1 MPALENQR
9 YQVTPLETVLD
20 NDGFLY
26 CTYQLINISS
36 HLTHTLLCAL
46 YGIVEQFTKMA
57 RNGGTLLTYQ
67 ASSERLAQ
75 YNLKNIIDC
84 FVI

>member
-9 YQVTPLETVLD
+9 YQVTPLETVLG

-26 CTYQLINISS
+26 CTYQLINILS

-46 YGIVEQFTKMA
+46 YGIVEQFTEWLEM
-57 RNGGTLLTYQ
+57 G
-67 ASSERLAQ
+67 ERSVLYLHTKLAQ
-75 YNLKNIIDC
+75 SAMHSII
-84 FVI
+84 